1 MKKIVCLLM
10 ALTMLLALF
19 AGCGKAEEPAPT
31 AAPTVKE
38 EPAAPAAKEEPAAP
52 AEKIKLVGMCWGNPG
67 TLEATTAEFMA
78 ANPEIAEKYEIS
90 WVVGGQNG
98 QEVAS
103 KVRLALSANEN
114 VCDFVIMNY
123 PMVPEFARAGAL
135 VDVSAALAKYDGEL
149 TNASLALS
157 SYEGQTVGIPLKS
170 NAKVWF
176 YRQDIFA
183 ECGVDVAAIKNVDDF
198 IAAGKKIQEKY
209 PNSYMWNLG
218 ATPQAYQYYLTLSGN
233 GARFYD
239 ADGNYNI
246 ASDPGTIK
254 MLEDYKKMVDAG
266 IISNVC
272 DWTTDWERA
281 LADGTLVSQPCAG
294 WLGEGQFLPTYSG
307 EANKGNWAVT
317 AWPEIGGA
325 TGGSDDGGSVIVVP
339 TFSSNPEA
347 AAEYVAAYTLS
358 ESGSK
363 IVARANVAPPNN
375 KKAMEDKSVFADQ
388 AAGYFG
394 PTLMDAQYAAMDSLR
409 VFSVSPNHSAELGI
423 VVEYFT
429 KAVYGEM
436 TIADALAAAEAD
448 MQTVI
453 GNAFD

>member
-1 MKKIVCLLM
+1 MKKIVSLLI
-10 ALTMLLALF
+10 ALTMLLTLF
-19 AGCGKAEEPAPT
+19 AGCGTTAE
-31 AAPTVKE
+31 KG
-38 EPAAPAAKEEPAAP
+38 PAATQAAAADAKDEKMS
-52 AEKIKLVGMCWGNPG
+52 AEKIKLVGMCWGNPV
-67 TLEATTAEFMA
+67 TLEQTTAEFMA

-98 QEVAS
+98 DEVAA

-114 VCDFVIMNY
+114 ICDFLLMNY

-135 VDVSAALAKYDGEL
+135 ADVSATLAKYDGEL

-157 SYEGQTVGIPLKS
+157 TCEGQTVGIPLKS

-176 YRQDIFA
+176 YRQDIFE

-198 IAAGKKIQEKY
+198 IAAGKKIQETY
-209 PNSYMWNLG
+209 PDSYMWNLG

-239 ADGNYNI
+239 ENGNYNI
-246 ASDPGTIK
+246 SSDAATIA

-266 IISNVC
+266 IISDVC

-325 TGGSDDGGSVIVVP
+325 VGGSDAGGSVFVIP

-347 AAEYVAAYTLS
+347 AAEFVAAYTLS
-358 ESGSK
+358 EEGSK

-375 KKAMEDKSVFADQ
+375 TKAMEDESLFADQ
-388 AAGYFG
+388 ADGYFG
-394 PTLMDAQYAAMDSLR
+394 PSLMDAQYAAMDVL
-409 VFSVSPNHSAELGI
+409 SVGNISPNYSSESTIL
-423 VVEYFT
+423 VEYFT

-436 TIADALAAAEAD
+436 TIEEALAAAEAD
-448 MQTVI
+448 LQTVI
-453 GNAFD
+453 GNAYE